1 MIAYE
6 FHFADEKTYQFKNL
20 SEFLQNY
27 LLMVVVEMSK
37 YKQAHK

>member
-20 SEFLQNY
+20 SD
-27 LLMVVVEMSK
+27 S
-37 YKQAHK
+37 YKIIYWW